1 MISRGEA
8 NTIMH
13 AEENVGPVELATISF
28 GQSFQISAVQ
38 LATTVSSLINGG
50 VRVTPHVAREVRDSQ
65 GELIEQFTYEG
76 ERIVSEET
84 SETLRYLLNHVVS
97 SRYRQKRSCGGLC
110 HRRKDGHLP
119 DASRSNGRYIASFI
133 GFAPAQDPQVLALV
147 IIHDPQG
154 IYYGGTIAAPVVREL
169 FENILPYLGIEKSED
184 LPEPSL
190 QNP

>member
-1 MISRGEA
+1 M
-8 NTIMH
+8 
-13 AEENVGPVELATISF
+13 
-28 GQSFQISAVQ
+28 
-38 LATTVSSLINGG
+38 
-50 VRVTPHVAREVRDSQ
+50 AREVRDSQ

-84 SETLRYLLNHVVS
+84 SETLRYLLNQVVS
-97 SRYRQKRSCGGLC
+97 SGTGRNGAVEGYAIGG
-110 HRRKDGHLP
+110 KTATSQTLP
-119 DASRSNGRYIASFI
+119 RSNGRYIASFI